1 MQKNSSPIINKEMN
15 KKILPLKM
23 KKKKKKICFFSGE
36 KEIKK
41 LPMEFNPIGSF
52 FMLIRR
58 TNDFRFRMAGRLW
71 HRPE

>member
-1 MQKNSSPIINKEMN
+1 
-15 KKILPLKM
+15 M